1 MTRTEFTEKLARL
14 ILRMRTEGEDPIL
27 DDVKRSRTEQMWLF
41 ELGRSKCDGIQK
53 KSTHQF
59 GRAAD
64 IYFLDPG
71 GSGSIGPP
79 IKGHEYWHDVR
90 EEMGGKDM
98 IDWDRGHFEG

>member
-27 DDVKRSRTEQMWLF
+27 DYVKRSEEEQWRLF
-41 ELGRSKCDGIQK
+41 QSGLSKCDGFRK
-53 KSTHQF
+53 KSTYQF

-79 IKGHEYWHDVR
+79 IKGHEYWHDVW

-98 IDWDRGHFEG
+98 IDWDRGYFEG